1 MYTQVFSMESTNHN
15 PPLRVWTSCEQIYD
29 PNKIYNEPSMISLVG
44 NLEKIA

>member
-1 MYTQVFSMESTNHN
+1 MESTNRN
-15 PPLRVWTSCEQIYD
+15 PPLRVWNVSWTSYEQIYD